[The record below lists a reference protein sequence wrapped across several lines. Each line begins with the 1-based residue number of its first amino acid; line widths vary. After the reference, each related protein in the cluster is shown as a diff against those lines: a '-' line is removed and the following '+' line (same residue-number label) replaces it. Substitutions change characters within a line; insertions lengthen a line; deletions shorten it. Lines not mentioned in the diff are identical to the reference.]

1 MRLQTLA
8 ELEATFLRLD
18 PSAQREQLKESERQ
32 VEAKTRIIGQ
42 LEGDGLLA
50 LRSGRAR
57 TSTDDYSVKVRF
69 PPLPPLTV
77 LNLR

>member
-1 MRLQTLA
+1 MPA
-8 ELEATFLRLD
+8 DLETKFLRPN

-50 LRSGRAR
+50 LRSGKAR
-57 TSTDDYSVKVRF
+57 TSTDDYSIKVRF

-77 LNLR
+77 LNLH